1 MDEKLAIFG
10 QTPASND
17 ELIPQLHRA
26 NPIPETVQSISGFPA
41 TLKLY
46 RIPASKFW
54 QVRAFMGGKIIKK
67 STKTEDKADAIKA
80 AKDFYNTLLL
90 KRAQN
95 LPLTESPTFERVS
108 LDLLR
113 EDKARVERK
122 EVSKRLVRDEQYIF
136 DADIVPFFRHD
147 HVKDINYARI
157 VAYVEHLKHRGKKP
171 VSSNT
176 IKIHFV
182 YLRKVL
188 KHAWKLGL
196 LDRLPIF
203 PKIKVKDNPREWFT
217 KEQYDLLKKTI
228 AEEIKKGTVVRYHKI
243 TDELRFLTTFMVNSW
258 LRPSDIKNL
267 QNKHIE
273 VVKQKGG
280 TQFLRIRPP
289 SSKTVN
295 TPVVTMAAA
304 VGIYEDI
311 TEYNKKLGF
320 GNPDDFV
327 FFPHLKNREFAM
339 QTMRRQFDHCLT
351 IANLKHSA
359 GVPRTLYSLRHTAAM
374 LTLTLGDSVDLLT
387 LARNMRSSVSMLE
400 RFYVSHLS
408 AEMNI
413 EKLQS
418 RKRRQQ
424 Q

>member
-1 MDEKLAIFG
+1 M
-10 QTPASND
+10 P
-17 ELIPQLHRA
+17 PQHRA
-26 NPIPETVQSISGFPA
+26 NPIPQTMDTVAGYPS

-46 RIPASKFW
+46 QIPASKFW
-54 QVRAFMGGKIIKK
+54 QARAYVGGRIVKK
-67 STKTEDKADAIKA
+67 STKSESKADAIKV
-80 AKDFYNTLLL
+80 AKDFYNSLLL
-90 KRAQN
+90 KQAQH
-95 LPLTESPTFERVS
+95 LPLTQGSSFERVA
-108 LDLLR
+108 LELIR
-113 EDKARVERK
+113 EDTARAERR
-122 EVSKRLVRDEQYIF
+122 EVSDRLISDEKYIF
-136 DADIVPFFRHD
+136 ENDLIPFFRKTSL
-147 HVKDINYARI
+147 KDVSYQRLND
-157 VAYVEHLKHRGKKP
+157 YVEYLKTRGKKP
-171 VSSNT
+171 VGSNT
-176 IKIHFV
+176 IRNHFV
-182 YLRKVL
+182 FLRKIL
-188 KHAWKLGL
+188 KHAFKLGF

-273 VVKQKGG
+273 IVKQKRG
-280 TQFLRIRPP
+280 TQFLRIKPP

-311 TEYNKKLGF
+311 TEHNKKVGY

-339 QTMRRQFDHCLT
+339 QTMRRQFDHCLN

-418 RKRRQQ
+418 RKKRTPQ
-424 Q
+424 

>member
-1 MDEKLAIFG
+1 M
-10 QTPASND
+10 PSH
-17 ELIPQLHRA
+17 HRA
-26 NPIPETVQSISGFPA
+26 NPIPHTMETVAGYPS

-46 RIPASKFW
+46 QIPASKFW
-54 QVRAFMGGKIIKK
+54 QARAYMGGRIVKK
-67 STKTEDKADAIKA
+67 STKTQSKSEAIKA
-80 AKDFYNTLLL
+80 AKDFYNKLLL
-90 KRAQN
+90 KQSQN
-95 LPLTESPTFERVS
+95 LPLTEGSSFEQVV
-108 LDLLR
+108 LKLMK
-113 EDKARVERK
+113 EDQARAERK
-122 EVSKRLVRDEQYIF
+122 EVSERLVSDEKYIF
-136 DADIVPFFRHD
+136 ENDIIPFFRKTSL
-147 HVKDINYARI
+147 KDVTYSRINDY
-157 VAYVEHLKHRGKKP
+157 VAHLKTRGKKP
-171 VSSNT
+171 VGSNT
-176 IKIHFV
+176 IKNHFV
-182 YLRKVL
+182 FLRKAM
-188 KHAWKLGL
+188 KHAFKLGL
-196 LDRLPIF
+196 LDKMPMF
-203 PKIKVKDNPREWFT
+203 PKIKAKDNPREWFT

-273 VVKQKGG
+273 IVKQKGG

-289 SSKTVN
+289 TSKTVN

-304 VGIYEDI
+304 VGVYEDI

-320 GNPDDFV
+320 ANADDFV
-327 FFPHLKNREFAM
+327 FYPRLKNRDFAL
-339 QTMRRQFDHCLT
+339 QTMRRQFDHCLV

-374 LTLTLGDSVDLLT
+374 LALTLGDSIDLLT

-408 AEMNI
+408 AEMNV

-418 RKRRQQ
+418 RKKRIQ
-424 Q
+424 